1 MHEQQEMLCELW
13 PEEQVEKKSHSRL
26 YSFEPVGMGSP
37 MVESLTS
44 YIVRLAEAH
53 SVYPRALITHEIAP
67 LLKLPSLY
75 QNGHVVYNNLT
86 AYWKNSGV
94 LNGRTTKTGDMVQAL
109 EQLTLR
115 HDLHFLTMLPW
126 QFVLS
131 SQKLLRGTRAWCP
144 ICYQEWRNKNQTL
157 YEPLLWSLE
166 VINVCHQHRL
176 RLQTRCPNFKCNQV
190 QLPLSPHAQSG
201 HCSRCNSWLGSLPQ
215 CEAGESLVSEDNEWE
230 WQQWIVQ
237 AVGDLLSAAPALS
250 DAPQRER
257 ILSTIDMYAEKLT
270 RGKRVTL
277 IHLLEY
283 NNSTILDWFYQ
294 EKTPQL
300 SHLLHFCFRL
310 GASPIQLL
318 LGNIEEAAVEKHTPV
333 DRPKGRYQNSDDERI
348 RQMLKAIL
356 RSEDTPLSMK
366 EVARQLGY
374 HYWQI
379 YGRFPKLC
387 RAISA
392 KHMTS
397 PIFTRQVQVTA
408 GVTGLLTLEKRFRRF
423 DCEKVLQ
430 ALEAALQIS
439 ESDPPSM
446 RAVAKDLGYNP
457 DKVRKHFPEL
467 CRAISKRY
475 KEAQAAKKAQRV
487 QLLCSEVRGVVFTI
501 HEQRRY
507 PSIRQVAK
515 YLKNPT
521 ALREPEV
528 KCAWKEAV
536 QELGWK

>member
-13 PEEQVEKKSHSRL
+13 PEEQMQKKSHSRL
-26 YSFEPVGMGSP
+26 YSLEPIGVGSP

-53 SVYPRALITHEIAP
+53 SVYPRALILHEIAP
-67 LLKLPSLY
+67 LLKLLSLN
-75 QNGHVVYNNLT
+75 QNGHIVYDHVTIYL
-86 AYWKNSGV
+86 KKSVV
-94 LNGRTTKTGDMVQAL
+94 LNGRTTQTSDIVQAL

-115 HDLHFLTMLPW
+115 YDLHFLTMLPW

-131 SQKLLRGTRAWCP
+131 SQKLLRRTRAWCP
-144 ICYQEWRNKNQTL
+144 ICYQEWLNKNQTL

-176 RLQTRCPNFKCNQV
+176 RLQMRCPNSKCNQV
-190 QLPLSPHAQSG
+190 QLPLSQHAQSG
-201 HCSRCNSWLGSLPQ
+201 YCSRCNSWLGSLPQ
-215 CEAGESLVSEDNEWE
+215 CEAGESLVFEDNEWK
-230 WQQWIVQ
+230 WQQWIVH

-270 RGKRVTL
+270 GGQREKL
-277 IHLLEY
+277 IHLLEC
-283 NNSTILDWFYQ
+283 NSSTIRGWFY
-294 EKTPQL
+294 KDLTPQL
-300 SHLLHFCFRL
+300 SHLLQFCFRL

-318 LGNIEEAAVEKHTPV
+318 LGNIEEAAVEKHTLV
-333 DRPKGRYQNSDDERI
+333 DRPKGRYQKFDEERI
-348 RQMLKAIL
+348 RQMLEAIL
-356 RSEDTPLSMK
+356 RSEDTSPSMR
-366 EVARQLGY
+366 EVARQLG
-374 HYWQI
+374 HDQSQI
-379 YGRFPKLC
+379 YRRFPELC

-392 KHMTS
+392 KHAAS
-397 PIFTRQVQVTA
+397 PIFTRQVQITL
-408 GVTGLLTLEKRFRRF
+408 GVTRSITIEQQFRRF
-423 DCEKVLQ
+423 DRERVLQ

-439 ESDPPSM
+439 EGDPPSM
-446 RAVAKDLGYNP
+446 AAVAKSLGYWQGE
-457 DKVRKHFPEL
+457 VRKRFPEL

-475 KEAQAAKKAQRV
+475 KEAQAAKKVQRV

-507 PSIRQVAK
+507 PSKRQVAK

-521 ALREPEV
+521 ALRETVVES
-528 KCAWKEAV
+528 AWKEAV